1 MAHGAVNGA
10 ARLTSPETRRGLTS
24 LAPAGAAVSAAV
36 AVAHGGLSI
45 EVQRQVGVSQPAA
58 FSGGSTAV
66 VSQTSVSASEE
77 EGQLRLIEGVSIGEL
92 VAALNNMG
100 VKPRDLI
107 VILQAIRAA
116 GALHAE
122 IVAL

>member
-1 MAHGAVNGA
+1 VDVPARVVINERTGTVVMGADVQ
-10 ARLTSPETRRGLTS
+10 
-24 LAPAGAAVSAAV
+24 VSAV

-45 EVQRQVGVSQPAA
+45 EVQRSVGVSQPAP
-58 FSGGSTAV
+58 FSAGQTAV
-66 VSQTSVSASEE
+66 VSQTSVSASEK
-77 EGQLRLIEGVSIGEL
+77 EGQLRMVEGVSIGEL